1 MDELLTFEADVPE
14 VWMTWTSKLF
24 KFMEA
29 CYGNKFLDMWA
40 SADLVAVKQVWALT
54 LMTLTRDELM
64 RGRQGLMTRDWPPAL
79 PEFVKM
85 CRPGIDPATA
95 FYEAQEQGRAREEG
109 RPNVWSCPAIYW
121 AWRTIGAFEFRNQNY
136 QTLRVRWEKALADE
150 VGKGQWEPVPATALQ
165 LTAKMKT
172 TAISRRGSSELEKAM
187 AAVNKLDCGN
197 VDHKAWLKKA
207 AARIVNGDSSVPLY
221 VVDSVQEMMGNKR
234 AGVR

>member
-1 MDELLTFEADVPE
+1 MDELSIFEADVPD
-14 VWMTWTSKLF
+14 VWMDWTSKLF

-40 SADLVAVKQVWALT
+40 SADLVAVKRVWALT

-109 RPNVWSCPAIYW
+109 RPNVWSHPSIYW

-136 QTLRVRWEKALADE
+136 QTLRSRWEKALADE
-150 VGKGQWEPVPATALQ
+150 MGKGKWDAVPVTALQ

-172 TAISRRGSSELEKAM
+172 TAISKRGAAELSKAV
-187 AAVNKLDCGN
+187 ASVNKLGDQQ
-197 VDHKAWLKKA
+197 VDHKAWMKKA
-207 AARIVNGDSSVPLY
+207 ATKIANGDASVPLY
-221 VVDSVQEMMGNKR
+221 VMDSLQEMMGGKQAR
-234 AGVR
+234 GR